1 MKICSPLLSTALLLG
16 MIAPALAQPA
26 SVPMASPTQPIR
38 EQADPEQADRE
49 QADREQADPEALPT
63 GTAADLVDSQAD
75 PQTDLQT
82 GPQTNSQSLRI
93 VPRLGLNHT
102 SSGGGYDG
110 TTRLEGFLP
119 LRQTAGENITFLE
132 GDFLIDND
140 ANLGGNLVLGHRF
153 YDANRDRIWGGYL
166 AADQR
171 QTDHNSFYQLGLGL
185 ESLGRI
191 DVRVNG
197 YLPLGDRSDLLNES
211 SFDSGTRTTTGF
223 SGNLLVLA
231 NERTR
236 RTSQLWETALGGFD
250 AEIGGRILRWD
261 DGDLRAYGG
270 LYYYGGPNSDDSWGW
285 RLRLEAHPI
294 DQIMLGAMLQND
306 ELFGTNLA
314 VSVGLSWPRVRPQ
327 SEVETVATRL
337 GEPVLRSPT
346 IVVNQQ
352 ENVEEQIERTERPLM
367 NPEEERPYQFQHV
380 VLGRRGG
387 DGTFEN
393 PFGTV
398 QEALDAT
405 RSDGNA
411 VVYVDRG
418 NNAQIPAF
426 TIPNR
431 VRVLSQGPTQI
442 LAGMPFPGFPRRT
455 VRLPFSPTNNFRNG
469 ILVRL
474 PESNDGRFPLIQDEA
489 ATDLVTLSNRS
500 ILSGFRI
507 ANAAENAIVGRNIID
522 TEIRDNQISNSG
534 RGIFLD
540 QIADSVVLFDNV
552 IRGSNGSNAGEGI
565 LIQDGQGSAEVT
577 IARQR
582 LVNNRVGLSLEA
594 SGDLVQ
600 RRGASQTVQI
610 NDVTIEN
617 NAEQGIRLAAEQFG
631 NQIVQLENS
640 TVQNN
645 GGTGVQIQASR
656 SGSQE
661 VTLRNSQIS
670 TNSGNGI
677 EAVAGERDGATIA
690 AQEVFI
696 RDNRIENN
704 RGDGIRIIGNEQ
716 TAQEFAIDRNQIRNN
731 GGAGIRA
738 TVNNSA
744 FQEYV
749 TDADNGSEGISN
761 NLITG
766 NGDQGIEL
774 TANSTATLVADI
786 KANQLADNQTSSSQP
801 SSNRQPDLE
810 VSSTSAGADVCVVV
824 QGNSSPDGIR
834 LDNNS
839 LQGISGL
846 FEVGDLSTVS
856 TRNLG
861 PVEFR
866 PNQTAFSNKP
876 GAASCFQ

>member
-1 MKICSPLLSTALLLG
+1 MKTCSPLLSTVLLLG
-16 MIAPALAQPA
+16 MIAPASAQL
-26 SVPMASPTQPIR
+26 ASPSAR
-38 EQADPEQADRE
+38 MAEAAPE
-49 QADREQADPEALPT
+49 PS
-63 GTAADLVDSQAD
+63 GTAADLAD
-75 PQTDLQT
+75 P
-82 GPQTNSQSLRI
+82 QSLRI

-119 LRQTAGENITFLE
+119 LGQTPGETLTFLE

-140 ANLGGNLVLGHRF
+140 ANLGGSLLLGHRF
-153 YDANRDRIWGGYL
+153 YDAKRDRIWGGYL

-197 YLPLGDRSDLLNES
+197 YLPLGNRSDLLNES
-211 SFDSGTRTTTGF
+211 SFDSGRRTTTGF
-223 SGNLLVLA
+223 SGNLLVLG
-231 NERTR
+231 NERIR

-250 AEIGGRILRWD
+250 AEIGGQILRWD

-294 DQIMLGAMLQND
+294 DQITLGAMLQND
-306 ELFGTNLA
+306 DLFGTNLA

-327 SEVETVATRL
+327 TDVETVATRL

-352 ENVEEQIERTERPLM
+352 ENVEEQIERIERPLM
-367 NPEEERPYQFQHV
+367 NPEEERPYRFQHV
-380 VLGRRGG
+380 VLGRQGG

-398 QEALDAT
+398 QEALEAT

-418 NNAQIPAF
+418 NNTEIPAF

-431 VRVLSQGPTQI
+431 VRVLSQGPRQI
-442 LAGMPFPGFPRRT
+442 LAGMPFPGFPRQT
-455 VRLPFSPTNNFRNG
+455 VRLPFSPIDNFRNG
-469 ILVRL
+469 ILVQL
-474 PESNDGRFPLIQDEA
+474 PQSNDGRFPRIQDDSA
-489 ATDLVTLSNRS
+489 ADLVTLSNRS

-522 TEIRDNQISNSG
+522 TEIRDNQITNSG

-565 LIQDGQGSAEVT
+565 LIQDNRGSTEVT
-577 IARQR
+577 IARQQ

-600 RRGASQTVQI
+600 RQGASQTI
-610 NDVTIEN
+610 RISNVTIEN
-617 NAEQGIRLAAEQFG
+617 NTEQGIQLAAEQFG
-631 NQIVQLENS
+631 NQIVQFEDG
-640 TVQNN
+640 TVRSN
-645 GGTGVQIQASR
+645 GGTGVQIEATLA
-656 SGSQE
+656 GSQE
-661 VTLRNSQIS
+661 VTLLNSQIS
-670 TNSGNGI
+670 NNGGDGI
-677 EAVAGERDGATIA
+677 QSTAGVLNGSTIA

-704 RGDGIRIIGNEQ
+704 RGNGINIIANEQ
-716 TAQEFAIDRNQIRNN
+716 AAQEFSIQRNQIRNN

-738 TVNNSA
+738 TANNSA

-766 NGDQGIEL
+766 NADQGIEL

-786 KANQLADNQTSSSQP
+786 KANQLEDNQSGQ
-801 SSNRQPDLE
+801 NRQPDLE
-810 VSSTSAGADVCVVV
+810 VRSASAGADICVVV

-834 LDNNS
+834 LDNNN

-856 TRNLG
+856 TRNIG

-876 GAASCFQ
+876 GASSCFQ